1 MVCFAGGW
9 TAARFYDDDYDDH
22 CNDDDGDDY
31 CNDDDDDVGCVWYV
45 LQVGGWRLGSMMMN
59 MMIIAMRMMV
69 MIIAMMMMMMLVV
82 FGMFCRWVDGG

>member
-31 CNDDDDDVGCVWYV
+31 CNCHDDDDGD
-45 LQVGGWRLGSMMMN
+45 R
-59 MMIIAMRMMV
+59 R
-69 MIIAMMMMMMLVV
+69 
-82 FGMFCRWVDGG
+82 DGAIPVYYWEQTRSVCFPSQTC